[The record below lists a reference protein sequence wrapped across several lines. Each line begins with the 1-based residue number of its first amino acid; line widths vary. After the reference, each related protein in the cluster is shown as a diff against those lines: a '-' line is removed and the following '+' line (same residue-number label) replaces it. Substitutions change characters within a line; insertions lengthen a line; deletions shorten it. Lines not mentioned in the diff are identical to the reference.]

1 MRPASQDSTPVTP
14 AASAGVPLFDVHQQ
28 YGELEADLKAAL
40 SRVCESGRYV
50 LGPDVEQ
57 LEASVAKYSGCKHAI
72 GCASGSDALLLA
84 LLALGIGRGH
94 EVIVPSFTFFA
105 TAGAVWQ
112 AGATPI
118 FADIDPQTYNLDP
131 NKLESL
137 ITPATKAIIPVHLYG
152 QCADMDAI
160 NEIAKTH
167 ALAVVEDA
175 AQAIGAEYK
184 GKRAGALGDIGCLS
198 FYPTKNLGCF
208 GDGGMLTTNSDEL
221 GEGLRLLRGHGMKP
235 RYYHKVV
242 GINSRLDSIQAA
254 VLNVKLPHLDRWVDM
269 RAANAARYHKLF
281 AACGVDKVL
290 SLPVTLPERRHVWN
304 QYVVRVPYGRRDE
317 LRAHLASKK
326 IGTEIYYPLPLHKQ
340 ECFQKLPSAAV
351 FLPHVERAAQETL
364 ALPIFPELAA
374 AQQDLVVAEIA
385 AFYHLPAAGETSTL
399 KGPKFLSQP
408 HAARTNSSF

>member
-1 MRPASQDSTPVTP
+1 MHPASQESASRTPAQPVT
-14 AASAGVPLFDVHQQ
+14 GVPLFDVQQQ
-28 YGELEADLKAAL
+28 YGELEADIQAAL
-40 SRVCESGRYV
+40 SRVCASGRFV
-50 LGPDVEQ
+50 MGPDCEQ
-57 LEASVAKYSGCKHAI
+57 LETAMAKYCGAAHAI

-118 FADIDPQTYNLDP
+118 FADIDPHTYNLDP
-131 NKLESL
+131 DKLEGL
-137 ITPATKAIIPVHLYG
+137 ITPATKAMIPVHLYG
-152 QCADMDAI
+152 QCAEMDAI
-160 NEIAKTH
+160 NRVAKKH
-167 ALAVVEDA
+167 SLAVVEDA
-175 AQAIGAEYK
+175 AQAIGAAYK
-184 GKRAGALGDIGCLS
+184 GCRAGTLGDIGCLS

-208 GDGGMLTTNSDEL
+208 GDGGMLTTNNDEL
-221 GEGLRLLRGHGMKP
+221 AERLRLLRTHGMKP
-235 RYYHKVV
+235 RYFHKVV

-269 RAANAARYHKLF
+269 RSTNAARYHKLF
-281 AACGVDKVL
+281 AACGLDKVL
-290 SLPVTLPERRHVWN
+290 TLPATAPDRRHVWN
-304 QYVVRVPYGRRDE
+304 QYIVRVPYGRRDE

-351 FLPHVERAAQETL
+351 FLPHVERAANETL
-364 ALPIFPELAA
+364 ALPIFPELTA
-374 AQQDLVVAEIA
+374 AQQELVVSEIG
-385 AFYHLPAAGETSTL
+385 AFYNVGAASEGSTL

-408 HAARTNSSF
+408 QNVRTGGF